1 MTADALPPGHSFGDE
16 LEQELAPLL
25 AEDHSVWTY
34 DADVGGYT
42 CPPDHPDVVCRD
54 AASVAAHV
62 NGPARIVR
70 QWHGKERQ

>member
-1 MTADALPPGHSFGDE
+1 MTDHALPPGHSFGDE

-34 DADVGGYT
+34 SDGAYRS
-42 CPPDHPDVVCRD
+42 PDHPDVACRD

-70 QWHGKERQ
+70 QWLGKEHQ